1 MFVLEMGQTR
11 KLGEKHENNGTELLS
26 HLAVDEARVGEERD
40 NPVFQRVAKGPSAW
54 KAGGVSLKEP
64 LQQIE

>member
-1 MFVLEMGQTR
+1 MRSRDGLDEELGQN
-11 KLGEKHENNGTELLS
+11 HENNGTELLS

-40 NPVFQRVAKGPSAW
+40 NPVFQRVAKGLSAW